1 MEDGWR
7 MVGWLMLDGWDG
19 DLNESL
25 LDIIDELKTT

>member
-1 MEDGWR
+1 MED
-7 MVGWLMLDGWDG
+7 GWLMLDGWDG